1 MRKGICA
8 PMILVLLLLGACA
21 AEGGSQAEQL
31 ALELRGAYLALEGC
45 TASIEVTADYG
56 QRVYQYAMDLSWQR
70 EGETVLTLT
79 APQEV
84 AGVTAR
90 LREGETALEYDGVR
104 VETGPLDTQG
114 LSPLEG
120 APLLLET
127 LQTGFLAE
135 CVLEDWDGVE
145 TLHLTSRDPERAPG
159 DGREIQLWLD
169 TGTGAP
175 LRGEITWEGETV
187 IQCVLTAFSGT

>member
-1 MRKGICA
+1 
-8 PMILVLLLLGACA
+8 MILALLLALSACGGGA
-21 AEGGSQAEQL
+21 EGSQAEQL

-45 TASIEVTADYG
+45 TASMEVTADYG
-56 QRVYQYAMDLSWQR
+56 QRVYQYAMDLSWQP
-70 EGETVLTLT
+70 EGETVITLT

-90 LREGETALEYDGVR
+90 LREGESALEYDGVR

-127 LQTGFLAE
+127 LRTGFLAE
-135 CVLEDWDGVE
+135 CLLEDLDGVE
-145 TLHLTSRDPERAPG
+145 ALHLTSRDPERAPG

-169 TGTGAP
+169 AGTGAP

-187 IQCVLTAFSGT
+187 IQCVFTAFSGT